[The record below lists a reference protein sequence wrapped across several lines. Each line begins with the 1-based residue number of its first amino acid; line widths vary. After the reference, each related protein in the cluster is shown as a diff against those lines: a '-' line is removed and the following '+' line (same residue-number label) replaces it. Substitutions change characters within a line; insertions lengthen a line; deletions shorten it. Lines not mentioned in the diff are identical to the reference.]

1 MPNSGSHEGCDHN
14 SEIREGVR
22 YIGGG
27 EAFCVAA
34 KQAPEP
40 GDEHEDEK
48 NKRHPW
54 PRREGGQHEDVISG
68 GNGVCESG
76 LLPEGMPVGLF
87 DPRMDDGE
95 VGQQDSKR

>member
-1 MPNSGSHEGCDHN
+1 M
-14 SEIREGVR
+14 
-22 YIGGG
+22 
-27 EAFCVAA
+27 AA

-68 GNGVCESG
+68 ENGVRESG
-76 LLPEGMPVGLF
+76 LLPERMPVGLF